1 MSHNTKLAIEQNHSG
16 LIETDTEVKS
26 YIYQQ
31 VTDFSPFVT
40 PDTVIM
46 VISRNPKENSL
57 DTEIDRE
64 TIYNHRIA
72 IVLQEEGAS
81 IEAEAYH
88 NDIYEAIKLAKNKL
102 IHRLSEIQE
111 EIEENE
117 SQMDDSEAL
126 QVAKSKLL
134 H

>member
-1 MSHNTKLAIEQNHSG
+1 MSNHKKIAIEQNHSG

-46 VISRNPKENSL
+46 VLARNPKENF
-57 DTEIDRE
+57 IDNE
-64 TIYNHRIA
+64 NDEEQIYNHRIA
-72 IVLQEEGAS
+72 IVLQEDETS

-88 NDIYEAIKLAKNKL
+88 NDIYEAIKLAKDKL
-102 IHRLSEIQE
+102 VSQLSAIQE

-117 SQMDDSEAL
+117 TESSQLENK
-126 QVAKSKLL
+126 QNNESKYF